1 MKKAVLLWLLTQVSV
16 DKLNLDPCLPYGKK
30 KERTPDGESE
40 RRLMKKNREKGKKY
54 NNINTFNQ
62 GKPVSESCYQGVPW
76 TAKNRIKIT
85 VKSSKNITK

>member
-1 MKKAVLLWLLTQVSV
+1 M
-16 DKLNLDPCLPYGKK
+16 GKK